1 MVLDKTVKLDS
12 EIKNKLDRLDFV
24 SKNHTY
30 NEIISTLIQEY
41 KKKKSVKKWG
51 KWKKNIQ

>member
-51 KWKKNIQ
+51 K